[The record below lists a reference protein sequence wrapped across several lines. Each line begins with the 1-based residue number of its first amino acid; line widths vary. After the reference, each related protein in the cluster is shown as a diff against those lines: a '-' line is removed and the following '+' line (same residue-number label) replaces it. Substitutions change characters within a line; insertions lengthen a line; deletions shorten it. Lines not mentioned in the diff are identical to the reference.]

1 MVPPENF
8 AEQVERQKEKPKLD
22 RKKKMLKMD
31 NLEFGSS
38 CCCCEEVGEETTVN
52 NLVRWYLVMQNQISL
67 FQSQWN
73 SKVTMDNEQKT
84 LVNLFQQI
92 LVLSGFRTEYTPLQ
106 K

>member
-1 MVPPENF
+1 
-8 AEQVERQKEKPKLD
+8 
-22 RKKKMLKMD
+22 MD

>member
-38 CCCCEEVGEETTVN
+38 CCCCEEVGEETTQPSEV
-52 NLVRWYLVMQNQISL
+52 
-67 FQSQWN
+67 
-73 SKVTMDNEQKT
+73 
-84 LVNLFQQI
+84 I
-92 LVLSGFRTEYTPLQ
+92 LGDAKSN
-106 K
+106 